1 EAEGPNGLRPATWDE
16 ALDRAA
22 AGLRRVVDRH
32 GPRAFGLFS
41 CSKSTNERKFIA
53 QKFARSVIGSNNIDS
68 CNRTGHAPSVAGL
81 ATVFGA
87 GGGTSSY
94 QEAEDTELILLWGS
108 NARETHP
115 IFFHHL
121 LKGLRNGA

>member
-1 EAEGPNGLRPATWDE
+1 MARTYPRLTQPLVREAAGPNGLCPATWDE

-41 CSKSTNERKFIA
+41 CSKSTNETNFIA

-68 CNRTGHAPSVAGL
+68 CNRT
-81 ATVFGA
+81 
-87 GGGTSSY
+87 
-94 QEAEDTELILLWGS
+94 
-108 NARETHP
+108 
-115 IFFHHL
+115 
-121 LKGLRNGA
+121 